1 MKEENN
7 IDVKPNSSESQNKN
21 KNVKKEKFNKGFF
34 KKLYYSIVK
43 IERYPEMAA
52 EGLPR
57 ALSYFT
63 KLIAIFAI
71 ISCLGSLYNLNK
83 VLSEAVTYL
92 QNSFPEFSYSEGI
105 LDVQNDEPLI
115 FENNEQVGKIIVDTK
130 EDDEQKIND
139 YTNQIIENGSG
150 IVVLKDKVVVKTES
164 VMGTANY
171 TYAELF
177 NQLGLTS
184 FNKQDVINFI
194 NSSQVISLYFSVFLM
209 MFIYVFVI
217 YFLNI
222 LTYVIF
228 VSLFGV
234 IANLI
239 TKLRMRY
246 VAVFNMAVYSIT
258 LSTILYMIYL
268 GINIFVPF
276 QIKYFEPMYI
286 SVATIYLIA
295 AIFILK
301 SEAIKKQVEVMK
313 IQEFQRQIKEEM
325 ERKQEE
331 ERQKQ
336 EQKRKDKEK
345 EEKERKNKEKEEGTE
360 EKNKQEQDKE
370 KKEKKQERERLGK
383 KDRNGALEQNE
394 GKGEAV

>member
-7 IDVKPNSSESQNKN
+7 IDIKPNLNESQNRSEN
-21 KNVKKEKFNKGFF
+21 KNIKKEKFNKGFF

-71 ISCLGSLYNLNK
+71 ISCLGSIYNLNK

-92 QNSFPEFSYSEGI
+92 QNSFPEFSYSEGK

-222 LTYVIF
+222 LTYIIF

-258 LSTILYMIYL
+258 LSTILYMIYI

-313 IQEFQRQIKEEM
+313 IQEVQRQIKEEM

-336 EQKRKDKEK
+336 ERKRKDKEK
-345 EEKERKNKEKEEGTE
+345 EKKNKEKEEGTE
-360 EKNKQEQDKE
+360 EKSKREKDGENKER
-370 KKEKKQERERLGK
+370 KKERERLGK
-383 KDRNGALEQNE
+383 NDKNGSLGQNE